1 MPIVIGAKP
10 EQFRRSNRPVERL
23 PPAHRAVSVQCYLL
37 VNDGARGGPLNDEQR
52 TAVETALLYFREAA
66 PRHTADEEQ
75 SLFPR
80 LRERG
85 LPEAQAMLAR
95 VDALE
100 QDHACADES
109 HAEVDRLGRAWLT
122 SGELSASDA
131 ARLSALLQGLTD
143 LYRHHIAVEEDEV
156 FPFAARSLSGPEREA
171 MGGEMAARRGLSRI
185 RCLRRSRRQS
195 LIFPREHGAWGI
207 LLVPLFTGAS
217 VGLLAGGRAW
227 PLAPLSIAVL
237 ALFWLRTPVESW
249 IGTGP
254 VRARTPGELELV
266 RSTAFALAAISA
278 AALLWLFWGGRN
290 RALLW
295 IGATAVTAFIV
306 QAIVRQA
313 WRSARMAAQMIG
325 AAGLTAVA
333 PAAYY
338 VVTGHLNGADWY
350 LWMANFL
357 FAANQIQFVQLRI
370 RAAHAMKP
378 NEKLSIGRWFVAGQ
392 VLLMV
397 LLALACAD
405 HLFRWYSA
413 IAFLPVLFR
422 GFAWFVAASEPL
434 AIHALGKRE
443 LIHAGV
449 FGVLLVL
456 GLQLP

>member
-1 MPIVIGAKP
+1 MKA
-10 EQFRRSNRPVERL
+10 
-23 PPAHRAVSVQCYLL
+23 
-37 VNDGARGGPLNDEQR
+37 
-52 TAVETALLYFREAA
+52 
-66 PRHTADEEQ
+66 
-75 SLFPR
+75 
-80 LRERG
+80 
-85 LPEAQAMLAR
+85 
-95 VDALE
+95 
-100 QDHACADES
+100 
-109 HAEVDRLGRAWLT
+109 
-122 SGELSASDA
+122 SG
-131 ARLSALLQGLTD
+131 
-143 LYRHHIAVEEDEV
+143 
-156 FPFAARSLSGPEREA
+156 
-171 MGGEMAARRGLSRI
+171 
-185 RCLRRSRRQS
+185 RRQS

-207 LLVPLFTGAS
+207 LLVPLVTGAS

-338 VVTGHLNGADWY
+338 VVTGHLNGADLY

-405 HLFRWYSA
+405 QLFRWYSA